1 LSRTNLTKPEE
12 GGEKVVC
19 LEPSDHSVGG
29 DGGGVHAKE
38 SKNNAYNEAKPK
50 NGSQQDDNDH
60 NVVAAN
66 ICGDRNGDD
75 GDKNNTGGHHGNGV
89 EDAREEKGDP
99 LAKCEVMFTL
109 NLESSVLSHYER
121 ESTANT
127 RKPKRGKG
135 KAVNLCLHSFLS
147 SLVYTQAFQSLQQVQ
162 DDHISTELKAE
173 LRKGGSDSLT

>member
-1 LSRTNLTKPEE
+1 MTKPEE

-19 LEPSDHSVGG
+19 LEPSDHSVSG

-38 SKNNAYNEAKPK
+38 SKDNAYNEAEPK

-75 GDKNNTGGHHGNGV
+75 GDKNNTRCHHGNGV

-99 LAKCEVMFTL
+99 VIRRVTM
-109 NLESSVLSHYER
+109 HGYE
-121 ESTANT
+121 
-127 RKPKRGKG
+127 
-135 KAVNLCLHSFLS
+135 
-147 SLVYTQAFQSLQQVQ
+147 
-162 DDHISTELKAE
+162 
-173 LRKGGSDSLT
+173 